1 MAIVRRQQ
9 VIPRIFESGGQTV
22 NEENDF
28 WEAVKNSAAQRTA
41 RNLHWHMVQGWKLSS
56 LNKLQGHRRSYLPT
70 LQKKPFTG
78 LTTEKIHARLACQT
92 AVVGCNVPKPVYL
105 PRAPA

>member
-9 VIPRIFESGGQTV
+9 VIPRIFESGSQTV

-28 WEAVKNSAAQRTA
+28 WEAIKNSAAQRTTQGV
-41 RNLHWHMVQGWKLSS
+41 HWH
-56 LNKLQGHRRSYLPT
+56 RRYKMEAKQSQQTPGTFNYPGT
-70 LQKKPFTG
+70 LQRRPFTG
-78 LTTEKIHARLACQT
+78 LIAEKISARLACQT

-105 PRAPA
+105 PSPLA